1 MYLCMYFILTGG
13 RSPQPV
19 DARLG
24 LQERRH
30 PKLNRVPGCDRA
42 VGREGEADVWRGD
55 AGR

>member
-1 MYLCMYFILTGG
+1 MYLCMYFNLTGG